1 MRFEERKKNGN
12 VDVDQ
17 KRKAEQSST
26 APNSLLDLARLVHVL
41 EAKGLVL
48 DDLLVFFGC
57 AEGGEGERTQ
67 GGEFFCFPSMLSIRD
82 EPSSE
87 RRLSQRRRI
96 PDQRK
101 NFTLTLVFCLAA
113 SWAFF
118 CLSMGGIVS
127 HRWDS
132 GEERSQKKYEEKRRG
147 DDRRKSRHLPIKPRA
162 LTNAEAASFSL
173 C

>member
-1 MRFEERKKNGN
+1 MKKE
-12 VDVDQ
+12 
-17 KRKAEQSST
+17 KRTGTSTSIKKEKQSNLLSRQ
-26 APNSLLDLARLVHVL
+26 NSLLDLARLVHVL

-118 CLSMGGIVS
+118 CLSLGGIVS

-147 DDRRKSRHLPIKPRA
+147 DDRQKSRHLPIKPRA